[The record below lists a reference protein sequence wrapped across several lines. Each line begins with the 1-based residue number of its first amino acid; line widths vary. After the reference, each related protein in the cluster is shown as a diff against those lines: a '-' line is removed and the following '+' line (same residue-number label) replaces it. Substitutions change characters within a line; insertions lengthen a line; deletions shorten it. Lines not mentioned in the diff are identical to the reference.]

1 MALANK
7 KLIGTWNTVPGSV
20 FQSRTFD
27 NGATFYLVQVVS
39 EYPDAFIVR
48 GRDLTANNFTKAS
61 GITTEEVNAL
71 ADSDDAGLTAPT
83 AFVVPAGYVKKFTTD
98 GTPYYTNADELVSVA
113 GDTNGDGVVDAN
125 DARSA
130 NLITQVTDWVKANPI
145 LAAAIAVG
153 VYLFIL
159 KPMMGGKKKKGLL
172 ALL

>member
-39 EYPDAFIVR
+39 EFPDAFIVR

-61 GITTEEVNAL
+61 GITTEEVDVL
-71 ADSDDAGLTAPT
+71 ADSDPQGLTTPT
-83 AFVVPAGYVKKFTTD
+83 AFTTPTGYVKKFTTD
-98 GTPYYTNADELVSVA
+98 GTPYYANSDDLV
-113 GDTNGDGVVDAN
+113 GDTNGDGVVDEN
-125 DARSA
+125 DQPRSA
-130 NLITQVTDWVKANPI
+130 NLLTQVTDWVKANPI
-145 LAAAIAVG
+145 LSAAIAVG